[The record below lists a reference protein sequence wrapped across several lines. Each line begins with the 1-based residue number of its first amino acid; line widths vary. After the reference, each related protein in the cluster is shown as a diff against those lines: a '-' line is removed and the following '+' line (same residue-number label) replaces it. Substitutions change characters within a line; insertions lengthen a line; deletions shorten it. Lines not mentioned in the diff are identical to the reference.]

1 VFIGTFPLTAN
12 DDIAGFGGMKM
23 ATYKLTYFDFS
34 GGRGEPIRIALHA
47 AGITFEDNRLTFP
60 EFSKIR
66 QDTRFSALP
75 VFEIDG
81 VQVTQ
86 SNAICRYVG
95 KLAGMYPKDSLQ
107 ALYCD
112 ETMDAVEDISGRIG
126 QTLGLK
132 DEELRAAREK
142 LTDGWLSIFL
152 KGLGGLLERGGGRY
166 FAGDNLTVA
175 DLKVLMNTRW
185 LRSGVLDHVPKDL
198 VDRIAPNLVEHQAR
212 IEDEPVVKAYYS
224 SRA

>member
-1 VFIGTFPLTAN
+1 MT
-12 DDIAGFGGMKM
+12 
-23 ATYKLTYFDFS
+23 TYKLTYFDFS

-47 AGITFEDNRLTFP
+47 AGIAFEDNRLTGAGFG
-60 EFSKIR
+60 EIR
-66 QDTRFSALP
+66 QDLRFNALP
-75 VFEIDG
+75 VLEIDG
-81 VQVTQ
+81 VAVTQ

-95 KLAGMYPKDSLQ
+95 KLAGMYPKDGLQ

-112 ETMDAVEDISGRIG
+112 ETMDAVEDLSGRIG

-132 DEELRAAREK
+132 DEALRAAREK
-142 LTDGWLSIFL
+142 LVDGWLSVFL

-166 FAGDNLTVA
+166 FAGGSLTVA

-198 VDRIAPNLVEHQAR
+198 VDRVAPNLAEHQAR
-212 IEDEPVVKAYYS
+212 IDAGSVVKAYYS
-224 SRA
+224 SRSQA

>member
-1 VFIGTFPLTAN
+1 MTI
-12 DDIAGFGGMKM
+12 
-23 ATYKLTYFDFS
+23 YKLNYFDFS

-47 AGITFEDNRLTFP
+47 AGIAFEDNRVTGARFG
-60 EFSKIR
+60 EIR
-66 QDTRFSALP
+66 QNLRFNALP
-75 VFEIDG
+75 VLEIDG
-81 VQVTQ
+81 AAVTQ

-95 KLAGMYPKDSLQ
+95 KLAGLYPNDSLQ

-112 ETMDAVEDISGRIG
+112 ETMDAVEDVSGRIG

-132 DEELRAAREK
+132 DEELRAARAR
-142 LTDGWLSIFL
+142 LADGWLTVFL

-166 FAGDNLTVA
+166 FADGSLTVA

-185 LRSGVLDHVPKDL
+185 LRSGVLDHIPKDL

-212 IEDEPVVKAYYS
+212 IEAESVVKSYYS
-224 SRA
+224 NRSRA